1 MQRTPLLGKLPHW
14 CSSLQIAGVFL
25 ESFALYN
32 ISDAGSS
39 EGYLTVEG
47 NAGDRNDLSAWHGGV
62 CLGCDVL
69 LQQY

>member
-1 MQRTPLLGKLPHW
+1 M
-14 CSSLQIAGVFL
+14 FL

-47 NAGDRNDLSAWHGGV
+47 NAGDRNDLSAWHSGV
-62 CLGCDVL
+62 CLGCDVYFNSTDRPLYRML
-69 LQQY
+69 LSKRLPV